1 MHAKKNILKNAPFII
16 NLLSFFTI
24 FALLFLLLERY
35 KLSQSDN
42 INKFLNVSVVI
53 YININIELRISVNKV
68 HFLIDF

>member
-1 MHAKKNILKNAPFII
+1 MHTKKSILKNAPFII

-24 FALLFLLLERY
+24 FPLLFLLLERY